1 MKTLLALKFIRS
13 KIFGGADASIESTL
27 SSLDAVNAAAFSK
40 VRILL
45 SFTRLKHCLSF
56 FFLLQA
62 AASLLST
69 KPTYVTIGESTLP
82 YADELG
88 L

>member
-1 MKTLLALKFIRS
+1 MTLLALKLIRS

-40 VRILL
+40 VRVFL
-45 SFTRLKHCLSF
+45 SFTGLKYCSSLS

>member
-1 MKTLLALKFIRS
+1 MTFLALKLIPS

-40 VRILL
+40 VRIFFF
-45 SFTRLKHCLSF
+45 FTGLKHCLSF
-56 FFLLQA
+56 SFFFLQA